1 MHVRSVIISFRGG
14 KVIPCDALK
23 AYKESVMKFGR
34 FVEDLFDRSV
44 YALVDR
50 NANMAKKVVD
60 DDKFADEMRDKL
72 NEDILCTIGE
82 YAPVG
87 KQLVESVDGFILSNT
102 LEMMGDKA
110 VKIALNTLEL
120 LKEPALKPLVD
131 LPKMASTTENM
142 IRKSLEVYMNQRNLS
157 AVNELIEMEESV
169 DELNVAIEDELK
181 LYMMKSPKNVGRALK
196 LIFISHQI
204 ENVADLCL
212 KVLPKTR

>member
-1 MHVRSVIISFRGG
+1 MIPGG
-14 KVIPCDALK
+14 ALK
-23 AYKESVMKFGR
+23 SYKESVMKFGR
-34 FVEDLFDRSV
+34 FVEDLFDRSI

-50 NANMAKKVVD
+50 NANMAKKVVE

-87 KQLVESVDGFILSNT
+87 KQLVESVNGFILSNT
-102 LEMMGDKA
+102 LEMIGDKA

-120 LKEPALKPLVD
+120 LKEPALKPLMD
-131 LPKMASTTENM
+131 LPKMASTAENM
-142 IRKSLEVYMNQRNLS
+142 IRKSLEVYMDQSNLN
-157 AVNELIEMEESV
+157 AINELIEMEESV

-204 ENVADLCL
+204 EDVADLCL

>member
-1 MHVRSVIISFRGG
+1 M
-14 KVIPCDALK
+14 IPSGALK
-23 AYKESVMKFGR
+23 SYKESVMKFGR
-34 FVEDLFDRSV
+34 FVEDLFDRSI

-50 NANMAKKVVD
+50 NATMARKVVD

-87 KQLVESVDGFILSNT
+87 KQLVESVNGFILSNT
-102 LEMMGDKA
+102 LEMIGDKA
-110 VKIALNTLEL
+110 VKIALSTLEL

-131 LPKMASTTENM
+131 LPKMASTAENM
-142 IRKSLEVYMNQRNLS
+142 IRKSLEVYVDQSNLN
-157 AVNELIEMEESV
+157 AINELIEMEESV
-169 DELNVAIEDELK
+169 DELNIAIEDELK

-204 ENVADLCL
+204 EDVADLCL

>member
-1 MHVRSVIISFRGG
+1 VSDIISFRGG
-14 KVIPCDALK
+14 KVIPSDALES
-23 AYKESVMKFGR
+23 YKESVMKYGR

-50 NANMAKKVVD
+50 NANMARKVID
-60 DDKFADEMRDKL
+60 NDKFADEMRDKL

-110 VKIALNTLEL
+110 TKIALNTLEL

-131 LPKMASTTENM
+131 LPKMASIAENM
-142 IRKSLEVYMNQRNLS
+142 IRKSLEVYTDQSDLN
-157 AVNELIEMEESV
+157 AINELIEMEENV
-169 DELNVAIEDELK
+169 DELNVAIEDELE
-181 LYMMKSPKNVGRALK
+181 LYMMKSSKNVGRALK

>member
-1 MHVRSVIISFRGG
+1 M
-14 KVIPCDALK
+14 IPDGVLK
-23 AYKESVMKFGR
+23 SYKESVMKFGR
-34 FVEDLFDRSV
+34 FVEDLFDRSI

-50 NANMAKKVVD
+50 NANMAKKVIE

-82 YAPVG
+82 YAPIG
-87 KQLVESVDGFILSNT
+87 KQLVESVNGFILSNT
-102 LEMMGDKA
+102 LEMIGDKA

-131 LPKMASTTENM
+131 LPKMAFTAENM
-142 IRKSLEVYMNQRNLS
+142 IRKSLKVYMDQSNLN
-157 AVNELIEMEESV
+157 AINELIEMEESV

-204 ENVADLCL
+204 EDVADLCL

>member
-1 MHVRSVIISFRGG
+1 M
-14 KVIPCDALK
+14 IPSGALK
-23 AYKESVMKFGR
+23 SYKESVMKFGR
-34 FVEDLFDRSV
+34 FVEDLFDRAI

-50 NANMAKKVVD
+50 NATMARKVVE

-87 KQLVESVDGFILSNT
+87 KQLVESVNGFILSNT
-102 LEMMGDKA
+102 LEMIGDKA

-131 LPKMASTTENM
+131 LPKMASTAENM
-142 IRKSLEVYMNQRNLS
+142 IRKSLEVYVDQSNLN
-157 AVNELIEMEESV
+157 AINELIEMEESV
-169 DELNVAIEDELK
+169 DELNIAIEDELK

-204 ENVADLCL
+204 EDVAGLCL